1 MREMEWWCLRR
12 VYVNRE
18 RQHDASI
25 VTMPLADD
33 KQPVCTAIVSPCDQ
47 ARPNAEWSVSWA
59 CRISVSTIA
68 VVTLA
73 LVMSE
78 MLFLRSYALYF
89 FDECGDAVI
98 EYYVFRLLRMARA

>member
-1 MREMEWWCLRR
+1 
-12 VYVNRE
+12 
-18 RQHDASI
+18 
-25 VTMPLADD
+25 
-33 KQPVCTAIVSPCDQ
+33 
-47 ARPNAEWSVSWA
+47 VSWA